1 MIQTFELQPGVV
13 LRCCRADRFKQ
24 GCLSVQFLRPMD
36 REEASVNALIP
47 ALLLRGTESC
57 PDLRS
62 ITRRLD
68 DLYGAAVGTQVR
80 RVGDYQTT
88 GLYCSFIEDAYALP
102 GDQVLEPMVEFL
114 GELLFR
120 PALEN
125 GMFRMDF
132 VESEKRNLI
141 LAIDASRNDK
151 RVYASSRLLEI
162 MCSTDSFGIP
172 RLGTKE
178 AVAKITPQNAYDH
191 YRKVMKESP
200 VEIFYVGAADGEQVA
215 ELLKPLFAGLERNYV
230 NLPAQTGFTDHPTG
244 CHTEK
249 MDVTQGRLAMAFV
262 TDITLRDDR
271 FAAMQVANVLFGG
284 GMTSK
289 LFMQIRE
296 KQSLCY
302 DIGSGYQGSKGIV
315 TVSAG
320 IDFDKEQAVEAQV
333 VELLDQCANGEFTD
347 EELTSAKNALISQLQ
362 GIHDSPGS
370 IENYYV
376 SGVLSGLDM
385 TPEEYIRAVEKVTAQ
400 AAAQAAGTLQLH
412 TLYFLKGVR

>member
-1 MIQTFELQPGVV
+1 
-13 LRCCRADRFKQ
+13 
-24 GCLSVQFLRPMD
+24 
-36 REEASVNALIP
+36 
-47 ALLLRGTESC
+47 
-57 PDLRS
+57 
-62 ITRRLD
+62 
-68 DLYGAAVGTQVR
+68 
-80 RVGDYQTT
+80 
-88 GLYCSFIEDAYALP
+88 
-102 GDQVLEPMVEFL
+102 
-114 GELLFR
+114 
-120 PALEN
+120 
-125 GMFRMDF
+125 MDF

>member
-1 MIQTFELQPGVV
+1 MIQTFELQPSIV
-13 LRCCRADRFKQ
+13 LRCCRSDRFKQ
-24 GCLSVQFLRPMD
+24 GCLSVQLLRPMR

-47 ALLLRGTESC
+47 ALLLRGTEKS
-57 PDLRS
+57 PDMRS
-62 ITRRLD
+62 ITHRLD

-102 GDQVLEPMVEFL
+102 GDQVLAPMVDFL
-114 GELLFR
+114 GELLFC
-120 PALEN
+120 PVLEK
-125 GMFRMDF
+125 GMFRKDF

-151 RVYASSRLLEI
+151 RVYAAGRLLEK
-162 MCSTDSFGIP
+162 MCSVDSFGIP

-178 AVAKITPQNAYDH
+178 EVEKITPKSAYSH
-191 YRKVMKESP
+191 YQTILKESP
-200 VEIFYVGAADGEQVA
+200 VEIFYVGATEGQQVA
-215 ELLKPLFAGLERNYV
+215 ALIAPLFAKLERNYV

-249 MDVTQGRLAMAFV
+249 MDVTQGRLGMAFV

-320 IDFDKEQAVEAQV
+320 IDFDKEEAVKQQV
-333 VELLDQCANGEFTD
+333 LELLRQCAAGEFTQ
-347 EELTSAKNALISQLQ
+347 EELTSAKQALISQLQ
-362 GIHDSPGS
+362 ATHDSPGS

-376 SGVLSGLDM
+376 SGVLSGLNK
-385 TPEEYIRAVEKVTAQ
+385 TPEEYIRAVEAVTAQ

-412 TLYFLKGVR
+412 TQYFLKGVR